1 MPEHTCIPP
10 LTHTPILAQSTLQK
24 PQSGQ
29 RAGGTTESSPPPLP
43 HRHCLA
49 LPLRR
54 SLRRPRILR
63 EIAVTPV
70 PPLAPHHLSLLC
82 FSSPFFFSK
91 FDFLRP
97 RSRRPT
103 AGEEGD
109 DVLPRMKCRAIPAP
123 LAALE
128 RSPCSVARGRYFFS
142 CRFAWWLLFFFGDSC
157 LPFEL
162 QVWGVVASAP
172 LAARSISSVSFWPWC
187 SHFFPI
193 PQQPGPSYSCNFFL
207 RRFARVPTSW
217 SVRSFCLPQSSSVY
231 SSADVI

>member
-1 MPEHTCIPP
+1 MFFLGRSGGPAGDPSFPRGARTIPMFCC
-10 LTHTPILAQSTLQK
+10 AC
-24 PQSGQ
+24 
-29 RAGGTTESSPPPLP
+29 A
-43 HRHCLA
+43 
-49 LPLRR
+49 
-54 SLRRPRILR
+54 
-63 EIAVTPV
+63 
-70 PPLAPHHLSLLC
+70 
-82 FSSPFFFSK
+82 
-91 FDFLRP
+91 
-97 RSRRPT
+97 
-103 AGEEGD
+103 
-109 DVLPRMKCRAIPAP
+109 
-123 LAALE
+123 
-128 RSPCSVARGRYFFS
+128 
-142 CRFAWWLLFFFGDSC
+142 LLFFLQIRLVVAIFFGDSC

>member
-1 MPEHTCIPP
+1 MPKHTCITP
-10 LTHTPILAQSTLQK
+10 LTHHTYTTTHTYTRTGTEHTAETAKRGREQHTQAQ
-24 PQSGQ
+24 PQ
-29 RAGGTTESSPPPLP
+29 AAPSSP
-43 HRHCLA
+43 
-49 LPLRR
+49 RR
-54 SLRRPRILR
+54 LHFPAPSESPEAAHPRRNRRRTGRLSR
-63 EIAVTPV
+63 
-70 PPLAPHHLSLLC
+70 PHHPSLLC

-103 AGEEGD
+103 AGGEGD

-128 RSPCSVARGRYFFS
+128 RSPCSVARARYFFS

-193 PQQPGPSYSCNFFL
+193 PQQPCPSYTCNIL
-207 RRFARVPTSW
+207 VE
-217 SVRSFCLPQSSSVY
+217 VC
-231 SSADVI
+231 